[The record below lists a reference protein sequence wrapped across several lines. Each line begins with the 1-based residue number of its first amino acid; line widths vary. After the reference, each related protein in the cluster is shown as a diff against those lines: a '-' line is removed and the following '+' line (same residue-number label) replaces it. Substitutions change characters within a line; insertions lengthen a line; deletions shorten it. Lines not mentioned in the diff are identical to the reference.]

1 MQDLTQGR
9 EGKLIFVFALPML
22 IGNVFQQ
29 LYNTVDSIIVG
40 NTLGK
45 AALAAVGA
53 SFPLVFLL
61 VSLII
66 GLSMGTTVLIAQYYG
81 AGRLD
86 LVKKTI
92 DTTYLFLFVAAL
104 VCTLLG
110 LATSK
115 PLLRLLRTPAEGFA
129 LAVTYLQII
138 FAGLIFTFGFNT
150 ISAVLRG
157 LGNSKTPL
165 YFLILST
172 LINII
177 LDLVFILS
185 FGWGVAGAAWATV
198 IAQAVSFLVGQFYLT
213 RRFELFRFDLK
224 KMTFDRTIFLTTLK
238 IGLPTGIQQT
248 LVATG
253 MMALSRIVNQFGT
266 AAVAAYTAAGR
277 IDSFASMPAMNLSA
291 ALSAFVGQNLGAG
304 KPERVK
310 RGYLSALAMAIAIAL
325 ATTVTVALFGRE
337 LIALFNADSEVI
349 AIGASYLIIVGSF
362 YPVFAWMFI
371 TNGVLRGAGDTLIP
385 MFISV
390 FSLWLIRVPVSGLLA
405 KRLGT
410 NGIWWGIPVA
420 WTVGALL
427 GFAYF
432 LSGGW
437 KQRSLLPTTQEE
449 KR

>member
-1 MQDLTQGR
+1 MQDLTRGR
-9 EGKLIFVFALPML
+9 EGRLIFAFALPML
-22 IGNVFQQ
+22 IGNIFQQ

-53 SFPLVFLL
+53 SFPLIFLL

-66 GLSMGTTVLIAQYYG
+66 GLTMGSTVLIAQFYG
-81 AGRLD
+81 ARRLD
-86 LVKKTI
+86 QVKKAI
-92 DTTYLFLFVAAL
+92 DTTYIFLFVAAL

-110 LATSK
+110 LVSSK
-115 PLLRLLRTPAEGFA
+115 PLLKLLKTPAEIFP
-129 LAVTYLQII
+129 LAQTYLQII
-138 FAGLIFTFGFNT
+138 IAGLIFTFGFNT

-172 LINII
+172 LLNIV

-198 IAQAVSFLVGQFYLT
+198 IAQAVSFLLSQIYLA

-224 KMTFDRTIFLTTLK
+224 KITFDRTIFLTTLK
-238 IGLPTGIQQT
+238 IGLPTGIQQM

-253 MMALSRIVNQFGT
+253 MMALSRIVNNFGT
-266 AAVAAYTAAGR
+266 TAVAAYTAAGR

-310 RGYLSALAMAIAIAL
+310 RGYLSALAMAGVIAL
-325 ATTVTVALFGRE
+325 ATTITVALFGRE
-337 LIALFNADSEVI
+337 LIALFNTDPEVI
-349 AIGASYLIIVGSF
+349 TIGASYLIIVGSF
-362 YPVFAWMFI
+362 YPIFAWMFI

-385 MFISV
+385 MFFSV
-390 FSLWLIRVPVSGLLA
+390 FSLWLIRVPVSSLLA
-405 KRLGT
+405 QRMGT
-410 NGIWWGIPVA
+410 NGIWWGIPIA
-420 WTVGALL
+420 WTIGALL
-427 GFAYF
+427 GFGYF
-432 LSGGW
+432 LSGRW
-437 KQRSLLPTTQEE
+437 KRRSIIPTT
-449 KR
+449 KK

>member
-9 EGKLIFVFALPML
+9 EGKLIFAFALPML

-29 LYNTVDSIIVG
+29 FYNTVDSIIVG

-45 AALAAVGA
+45 TALAAVGA

-61 VSLII
+61 VALII
-66 GLSMGTTVLIAQYYG
+66 GLTMGSTVLIAQFYG

-86 LVKKTI
+86 QVKKTI
-92 DTTYLFLFVAAL
+92 DTTYIFLFVAAL

-110 LATSK
+110 LVSSK
-115 PLLRLLRTPAEGFA
+115 PLLKLLKTPAEIFP
-129 LAVTYLQII
+129 LAQTYLQII
-138 FAGLIFTFGFNT
+138 IAGLIFTFGFNT

-172 LINII
+172 LLNIV

-198 IAQAVSFLVGQFYLT
+198 IAQAVSFLLSQIYLA

-224 KMTFDRTIFLTTLK
+224 KITFDRTIFLTTLK
-238 IGLPTGIQQT
+238 IGLPTGIQQM

-253 MMALSRIVNQFGT
+253 MMALSRIVNNFGT
-266 AAVAAYTAAGR
+266 TAVAAYTAAGR

-310 RGYLSALAMAIAIAL
+310 RGYLSALAMAGVIAL
-325 ATTVTVALFGRE
+325 ATTITVALFGRE
-337 LIALFNADSEVI
+337 LIALFNTDPEVI
-349 AIGASYLIIVGSF
+349 TIGASYLIIVGSF
-362 YPVFAWMFI
+362 YPIFAWMFI

-385 MFISV
+385 MFFSV
-390 FSLWLIRVPVSGLLA
+390 FSLWLIRVPVSSLLA
-405 KRLGT
+405 QRRGT
-410 NGIWWGIPVA
+410 NGIWWGIPIA
-420 WTVGALL
+420 WTIGALL
-427 GFAYF
+427 GFGYF
-432 LSGGW
+432 LSGRW
-437 KQRSLLPTTQEE
+437 KRRSIIPTT
-449 KR
+449 KK